1 MEEWKD
7 ILKQNRRDTDAAALP
22 TGGETSGRSSL
33 MQQIRELVG
42 QTGASVPP
50 ETEDAIRAEER
61 VCCPDGY
68 VRRSPVQHYVT
79 PPDYRRRM
87 IRRFILLAVVAAFAV
102 LLVIALL
109 KSKLLS
115 FR

>member
-1 MEEWKD
+1 MDDWQD
-7 ILKQNRRDTDAAALP
+7 ILKQDRRAEEAPSLP
-22 TGGETSGRSSL
+22 TGAETSGRSSL

-42 QTGASVPP
+42 QTGAPVPT
-50 ETEDAIRAEER
+50 EAEDAIRTEER
-61 VCCPDGY
+61 TCCPDGY
-68 VRRSPVQHYVT
+68 VRRSPVQPYVT

-87 IRRFILLAVVAAFAV
+87 IRKCILFAVLAAFAV

>member
-1 MEEWKD
+1 MEEWQD
-7 ILKQNRRDTDAAALP
+7 LLKRDRRAEDAPALP
-22 TGGETSGRSSL
+22 TGGETSGRSGL

-42 QTGASVPP
+42 QTGAPVPT
-50 ETEDAIRAEER
+50 EAEDAIRTEER
-61 VCCPDGY
+61 TCGPDGY
-68 VRRSPVQHYVT
+68 VRRSPVQQYVT
-79 PPDYRRRM
+79 PPDYRRRVV
-87 IRRFILLAVVAAFAV
+87 RKCILLAVVAAFAV